1 MRLERKWMDLEGH
14 RSYKISSVSFPA
26 IERVR
31 EKGRSEGAYAW
42 EVTHMQF
49 LTWGFISE
57 SLETVGNEGLE
68 LSRDSKFRNISEK
81 VICVEVGI

>member
-1 MRLERKWMDLEGH
+1 MVLMRLERKWMDLEGH

-42 EVTHMQF
+42 EV
-49 LTWGFISE
+49 G
-57 SLETVGNEGLE
+57 
-68 LSRDSKFRNISEK
+68 K
-81 VICVEVGI
+81 